1 LHPFLASQ
9 HLILADGILA
19 HLDRSGE
26 LGMAALVGINNTLWI
41 PAFMYTDLASS
52 MVIAFS
58 APLIHAAYAGVT
70 KGEVPSPIIATSL
83 ALTTASL
90 FVIFNGGS
98 QVGTLPMLG
107 NACAFIA
114 TLCSAAYRIMVGD
127 AAKKARESHDPEV
140 ERITKAKLDSLS
152 FVSNAMSFGM
162 GVAMLP
168 FASGGLGVD
177 PLRTVALGALHGLFG
192 GGAIHFITRANQ
204 QLSQVTTTLIGSFQV
219 GLTPALGYLFWGSTV
234 PAYAFSAG
242 ALTFAASGLA
252 VIDTWIRERRNQ
264 R

>member
-1 LHPFLASQ
+1 
-9 HLILADGILA
+9 
-19 HLDRSGE
+19 
-26 LGMAALVGINNTLWI
+26 MAALVGINNTLWI

-58 APLIHAAYAGVT
+58 APLIYAAYAGVT
-70 KGEVPSPIIATSL
+70 KREVPSPIIATSL

-90 FVIFNGGS
+90 FVIFNGGT
-98 QVGTLPMLG
+98 QCGTLPMLG

-114 TLCSAAYRIMVGD
+114 TLSSAAYRIMVGD
-127 AAKKARESHDPEV
+127 AASKARESQDPEV
-140 ERITKAKLDSLS
+140 ERSTKEKLDSLS

-162 GVAMLP
+162 GVLMLP
-168 FASGGLGVD
+168 FASGGLGAN

-252 VIDTWIRERRNQ
+252 VIDTWMRERRHQ